1 MGKRWNVYVTR
12 MISEPVINML
22 KEHCDV
28 DVNPYDRPLTR
39 EELLKEVKGRD
50 AVLTMVTDIINA
62 EVLDASMPS
71 CKIFANYAVGYNN
84 IDIAEAS
91 KRGIMVTNTPDVL
104 TNAASEIAWALLFA
118 AARKI
123 VEADKFTREG
133 KYKGWSPQLFVG
145 FEVTGKTLGVIGSGR
160 IGSAFARK
168 ARGFDMRIIYNDV
181 CRNEKFEQ
189 ETGAVFADKETLLK
203 ESDFISLHVP
213 LLESTRH
220 LIGKNE
226 FKMMKNTAILI
237 NAARGPIVDEKALI
251 EALKTGEIA
260 GAGLDVFENEPEF
273 DPELAKLD
281 NIVILP
287 HIGSATKEARLNM
300 GMIAAGNIIAAM
312 KGEIPKTL
320 VNKPM
325 KAGIL

>member
-1 MGKRWNVYVTR
+1 MSKRWNVYVTR
-12 MISEPVINML
+12 MIPEPVINML
-22 KEHCDV
+22 EKNCDV
-28 DVNPYDRPLTR
+28 DVNPYDKPLTR
-39 EELLKEVKGRD
+39 EELLEAVKGRD

-118 AARKI
+118 ASRKV

-133 KYKGWSPQLFVG
+133 NYKGWSPRLFVG
-145 FEVTGKTLGVIGSGR
+145 FEVTGKTLGVIGTGR

-168 ARGFDMRIIYNDV
+168 ARGFDMRILYNDI
-181 CRNEKFEQ
+181 CRDEKFEQ
-189 ETGAVFADKETLLK
+189 DTGAIFTDKETLLK
-203 ESDFISLHVP
+203 VSDFISLHVP

-220 LIGKNE
+220 LIGENE
-226 FKMMKNTAILI
+226 FKIMKNTAILI

-251 EALKTGEIA
+251 KALRTNEIA

-281 NIVILP
+281 NIVMLP
-287 HIGSATKEARLNM
+287 HIGSATIEARLNM
-300 GMIAAGNIIAAM
+300 GIIAAENIIAAM

-320 VNKPM
+320 VNKPE
-325 KAGIL
+325 